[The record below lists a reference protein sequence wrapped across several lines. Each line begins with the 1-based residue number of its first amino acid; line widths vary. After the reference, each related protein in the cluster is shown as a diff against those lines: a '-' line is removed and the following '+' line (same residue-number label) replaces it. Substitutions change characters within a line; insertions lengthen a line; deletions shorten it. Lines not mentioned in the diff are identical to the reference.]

1 MLLTHAK
8 FKELKT
14 LFSVS
19 LSKFVRI
26 ATPKVA
32 RAKAKHTRTRE
43 MLTESNCSAQPIGV
57 RSFNCQPYRTRESQ
71 HHVNSCGAARTR
83 WHG

>member
-32 RAKAKHTRTRE
+32 RAKAKHTRTPRE
-43 MLTESNCSAQPIGV
+43 MLTESNCSANQ
-57 RSFNCQPYRTRESQ
+57 SESGPSIANRIV
-71 HHVNSCGAARTR
+71 HANHSIM
-83 WHG
+83 